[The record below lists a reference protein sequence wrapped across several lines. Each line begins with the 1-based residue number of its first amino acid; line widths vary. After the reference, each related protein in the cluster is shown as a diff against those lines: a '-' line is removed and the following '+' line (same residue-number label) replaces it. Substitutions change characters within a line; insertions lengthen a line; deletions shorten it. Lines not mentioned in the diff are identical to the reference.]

1 LIRKSFPSE
10 FVLKKQLGF
19 YPGGLTPLTAD
30 ILEIGP
36 GNGEFLRA
44 QARAFPSKRFVA
56 IELKTSR
63 FRSLVAMVQRE
74 SLTNVLLIHADAR
87 VLPQYFPEGSFE
99 KIYVLF
105 PDPWPK
111 PSHAFRRLLTAPFLQ
126 MLAGRLQEEGTLLC
140 ATDVQEYADW
150 VDQNAGQTLLLR
162 KTAEDQAPQTAFDK
176 KWRSQGAK
184 ILYRSYC
191 KKHKIHRSKP

>member
-1 LIRKSFPSE
+1 M
-10 FVLKKQLGF
+10 
-19 YPGGLTPLTAD
+19 PLTAD

-74 SLTNVLLIHADAR
+74 SFTNVLLIHADAR
-87 VLPQYFPEGSFE
+87 ILPQYFPEGSFE

-126 MLAGRLQEEGTLLC
+126 MLAKRLQEGGELVL
-140 ATDVQEYADW
+140 ATDVQEYAEW
-150 VDQNAGQTLLLR
+150 ADQNAARIPQLR
-162 KTAEDQAPQTAFDK
+162 KADPEQTAGGILTPAPQTSFDR
-176 KWRSQGAK
+176 KWRSQGK
-184 ILYRSYC
+184 QIFCRVYC
-191 KKHKIHRSKP
+191 KKQKITSSVP

>member
-1 LIRKSFPSE
+1 MIRKSFPSE
-10 FVLKKQLGF
+10 FVLKKQPSF
-19 YPGGLTPLTAD
+19 YPEKLPLLTGD

-44 QARAFPSKRFVA
+44 QALAFPSKRFVA
-56 IELKTSR
+56 IELKTPR
-63 FRSLVAMVQRE
+63 FRRLVAMVQRE

-111 PSHAFRRLLTAPFLQ
+111 PSHALRRFLTAPFPQ
-126 MLAGRLQEEGTLLC
+126 MLAGRLQEEGTLFC

-150 VDQNAGQTLLLR
+150 VDRNADQALLLR
-162 KTAEDQAPQTAFDK
+162 KTAEEQAPQTSFDR

-191 KKHKIHRSKP
+191 KKQKIPSFVP